1 MTARFYNVSDET
13 LLEIYRNAVARI
25 TVYTEQGFTNNFEYR
40 NAEQDMRDAEAELLY
55 RLNPQN
61 N

>member
-1 MTARFYNVSDET
+1 MTARFYNVSDES
-13 LLEIYRNAVARI
+13 LLEIYENTVARI

-40 NAEQDMRDAEAELLY
+40 NAEQDLLDAKAELLY

-61 N
+61 K